1 MISPKITVLLPVY
14 NGAADVEQAVLSILA
29 QTYTDF
35 ELLIINDGSKD
46 NSAEIL
52 ARLHDPRI
60 RLVHQENMG
69 LAATLNRGIA
79 LARGRYIARQDQDD
93 LSLPTR
99 LDKQWAYLESN
110 PDCALLGTRAE
121 IWVGDTR
128 SDRMHDHPIEYG
140 HILFDMLF
148 DNPFVHS
155 SIMMRRDAVVQ
166 IGSYSTDPS
175 RQPPE
180 DYELWSRLA
189 RRFKVANLPDRLL
202 VYREVAQSMSRA
214 TRNPFLDKIVTISA
228 ENIANAIG
236 LSQPNAVCIDVAAI
250 DHSAFHRLSGQSSI
264 NQICETVILAGKN
277 IAKNNNAPY
286 VIALAE
292 KRAAMLRYKFL
303 MYRTHTLWLKP
314 LLRGLRSWVGKLRV
328 R

>member
-1 MISPKITVLLPVY
+1 V
-14 NGAADVEQAVLSILA
+14 
-29 QTYTDF
+29 
-35 ELLIINDGSKD
+35 
-46 NSAEIL
+46 
-52 ARLHDPRI
+52 
-60 RLVHQENMG
+60 
-69 LAATLNRGIA
+69 
-79 LARGRYIARQDQDD
+79 
-93 LSLPTR
+93 
-99 LDKQWAYLESN
+99 
-110 PDCALLGTRAE
+110 
-121 IWVGDTR
+121 
-128 SDRMHDHPIEYG
+128 HDHPTEHA
-140 HILFDMLF
+140 HILFDLLF

-155 SIMMRRDAVVQ
+155 SVMMRREAVEAV
-166 IGSYSTDPS
+166 GGYSTDPV

-214 TRNPFLDKIVTISA
+214 TQNPFLDKIVTISA

-264 NQICETVILAGKN
+264 NQICEAVILAGKN
-277 IAKNNNAPY
+277 IAKNNNAPD
-286 VIALAE
+286 VIALAA

-303 MYRTHTLWLKP
+303 MYRTHTLWAKP
-314 LLRGLRSWVGKLRV
+314 LLRSIRSWVGKLCV